1 VKSCNQWTI
10 RFPESVGRSMGLTAS
25 VALDSTTRKSACAC
39 ADDQT
44 RCARLVPGA
53 TASDFSAE
61 QATNNAAKDG
71 AGRT

>member
-1 VKSCNQWTI
+1 
-10 RFPESVGRSMGLTAS
+10 MGLTAS

>member
-1 VKSCNQWTI
+1 LASFQNLFDKNQ
-10 RFPESVGRSMGLTAS
+10 RDLAAS

-61 QATNNAAKDG
+61 QATNTAAENC